1 MVPEQRDEMPEH
13 EEGNSAL
20 QEFGQLSH
28 DEYEH
33 DCVLSHQY
41 DEYTQLKHEEEVEE
55 APLPEEHELD
65 DVTLAQLDE

>member
-1 MVPEQRDEMPEH
+1 MVTGQRDEMPEH
-13 EEGNSAL
+13 EEEDEAL
-20 QEFGQLSH
+20 QELGQLSH

-33 DCVLSHQY
+33 DCVLSHQN

-55 APLPEEHELD
+55 EPLPEEQELD